1 MNLSEEFKKRLSVLS
16 GIQTEQSSVVL
27 NKVKQLI
34 YKVNTFED
42 CINAIRF
49 QYGNVVPLFHATT
62 PEKAILID
70 REGLKLT
77 YGKNY
82 KHFGEQ
88 LNLYFQIGK
97 SDYHSSE
104 RSTLYRWDAPIEF
117 IYQYC
122 NADTD
127 SISISEEEVN
137 EIIGRDLQDRSEI
150 DSYDAEIF
158 IHAFVNNDSLLEGLE
173 LIATSETVDG
183 FPIIKPIK
191 IHG

>member
-1 MNLSEEFKKRLSVLS
+1 MNLSENFKKRLSVLS

-34 YKVNTFED
+34 YKANTFED
-42 CINAIRF
+42 CINAIKF
-49 QYGNVVPLFHATT
+49 QYGNKVPLFHATT
-62 PEKAILID
+62 PENAALID
-70 REGLKLT
+70 QEGIKLT
-77 YGKNY
+77 YGNNRT
-82 KHFGEQ
+82 HFGSQ

-117 IYQYC
+117 IYKYC

-127 SISISEEEVN
+127 SFSMSEEEVN
-137 EIIGRDLQDRSEI
+137 EIIGRDIQDRHEV

-158 IHAFVNNDSLLEGLE
+158 IHAFVNNNNSLEGFE
-173 LIATSETVDG
+173 LIATSETVDD